1 MEDNELSEFLDVL
14 GAAQEVGYNLDE
26 HYGKEVKTDYFFGEQ
41 RKLLHLKVGYKTILH
56 LAIDEDDFDATPFV
70 EACLKVWVAQCL
82 MSYI

>member
-41 RKLLHLKVGYKTILH
+41 KILLH
-56 LAIDEDDFDATPFV
+56 
-70 EACLKVWVAQCL
+70 
-82 MSYI
+82 